1 MIISPAGLREIESSE
16 GWSSGPYLD
25 RVASPPVWTA
35 YFGETKGISP
45 SSPRISR
52 ADGEARLRRRF
63 TADYAPALDPFVHLH
78 GFTQNMYDALAS
90 FIWNCGRGAVAATTK
105 VGRALRARQ
114 WHAAAD
120 AMLEW
125 CKNGAGRIIH
135 GLQLRRQREIAIFL
149 TKVDPLAGYRA
160 DEQRWIREYD
170 ALKRTNRDA
179 SRREVLR
186 RVMTKRRK
194 AIWTAAKKSGWD
206 VAERRAR
213 YASLR
218 ARTT

>member
-1 MIISPAGLREIESSE
+1 MMISAAGLREIEASE

-35 YFGETKGISP
+35 YFGETKGIGP
-45 SSPRISR
+45 SSPRITR
-52 ADGEARLRRRF
+52 AEGEARLRRRF
-63 TADYAPALDPFVHLH
+63 AADYAPALDPFVHLH
-78 GFTQNMYDALAS
+78 GFTVNMYDALAS
-90 FIWNCGRGAVAATTK
+90 FIWNCGKGAVAADTR

-125 CKNGAGRIIH
+125 CRNGAGQIIR
-135 GLQLRRQREIAIFL
+135 GLQLRRQREVAMFL
-149 TKVDPLAGYRA
+149 KQADPLAGYRD
-160 DEQRWIREYD
+160 DERRWIREYD
-170 ALKRTNRDA
+170 ALKRAGRGAD
-179 SRREVLR
+179 RREVLR
-186 RVMTKRRK
+186 RVMMKRRK
-194 AIWTAAKKSGWD
+194 TIWAAARKSGWD